1 MSGEYDRLRH
11 LLLTPE
17 SSRLDVL
24 EEKLAETRAEFATVP
39 DRLAE
44 DIERNVRD
52 GERTRLGDAL
62 AEATTG
68 SLELAVRRKPETVV
82 NVVYPVIGPAIRR
95 SIAEA
100 LREMSD
106 GFDRS
111 MRETFSPRALRWRFE
126 AWRTGI
132 PYAWVVLRRTT
143 RYQVE
148 HLFMIEPDS
157 GLLLGHVTAKG
168 LPELDADAVA
178 GMFTAINQFV
188 RDSVL
193 VDGGSGIGSAMVGGY
208 HLAVSEGPHAR
219 LVAFVRG
226 VPDQH
231 FGVRLDEINEALHA
245 HHGSQLAA
253 DGQAGDP
260 EHGLLGQ
267 SQLEALNPRND
278 VAAGKAQG
286 QRKIAQRALIVLAVA
301 ALAYVAMQV
310 RWHMRS
316 SALRDH
322 LAAEPGLVITRWD
335 DSHRNRVVVSGL
347 MDPQAEG
354 VKAWAAAHDP
364 DTRVTW
370 DVRPYASLEP
380 AIIRRRVAGR
390 LGLDETNVQYAQ
402 SEGVVRLRGEVP
414 FPKWYA
420 ATRPGAVPLDSV
432 RLDAGAL
439 AYPGKPR
446 VDALIKRIES
456 AAVVFDS
463 GTAQPSNGMDRKI
476 EDLMHDID
484 ALVAEGQARGIAFRL
499 KASGFTDEA
508 GSYEQ
513 NRSLRQQR
521 SEWLATRAM
530 KALKSP
536 STVTIDQ
543 SAIYILPGSGVRATT
558 LAVEPFPAKP

>member
-1 MSGEYDRLRH
+1 MSGEYDRLRD

-44 DIERNVRD
+44 DIERNVHG

-62 AEATTG
+62 TEATTG

-132 PYAWVVLRRTT
+132 PYAWVVLRQTT

-188 RDSVL
+188 RDSVS
-193 VDGGSGIGSAMVGGY
+193 VDGGEGGIGSALVGGY

-245 HHGSQLAA
+245 HHGGDLAA
-253 DGQAGDP
+253 DGSDGDR
-260 EHGLLGQ
+260 ESHFLEQ
-267 SQLEALNPRND
+267 SQLDALNPRD
-278 VAAGKAQG
+278 AAAAQQPGKG
-286 QRKIAQRALIVLAVA
+286 RIVKIALGALALVVLAYA
-301 ALAYVAMQV
+301 ILQV
-310 RWHMRS
+310 RWHQRS

-322 LAAEPGLVITRWD
+322 LAVEPGLVITRWD
-335 DSHRNRVVVSGL
+335 DSDRNRIVVSGL
-347 MDPQAEG
+347 MDPQAESA
-354 VKAWAAAHDP
+354 KAWAAKHDP

-370 DVRPYASLEP
+370 DMRPYASLEP
-380 AIIRRRVAGR
+380 AIIRRRVAGH
-390 LGLDETNVQYAQ
+390 LGLDEGNVQYAQ
-402 SEGVVRLRGEVP
+402 SDGVVRLRGEVP
-414 FPKWYA
+414 FPTWYA
-420 ATRPGAVPLDSV
+420 ANRPGAMQLDAA
-432 RLDAGAL
+432 RLDAAAL
-439 AYPGKPR
+439 GYPGKPQI
-446 VDALIKRIES
+446 DALIKRIES

-463 GTAQPSNGMDRKI
+463 GTARPSAGMDQKI
-476 EDLMHDID
+476 EELMHDID
-484 ALVAEGQARGIAFRL
+484 ALVAEGQARGIAFHL

>member
-1 MSGEYDRLRH
+1 MSGEYDRLRD

-44 DIERNVRD
+44 DIERNVHG

-62 AEATTG
+62 TEATTG

-132 PYAWVVLRRTT
+132 PYAWVVLRQTT

-188 RDSVL
+188 RDSVS
-193 VDGGSGIGSAMVGGY
+193 VDGGEGGIGSALVGGY

-245 HHGSQLAA
+245 HHGSELLP
-253 DGQAGDP
+253 DGRPDDH
-260 EHGLLGQ
+260 ESSFLEQ
-267 SQLEALNPRND
+267 SQLDALNPRDQAVAGQQQSQSRILRIVLGVLVLALLATARYWWPWMRGMGRGPAPFRDSPQVEALVLPEVLPDDIAAAARALAAD
-278 VAAGKAQG
+278 VAAGRLRAEDIDEAAVGARMALADLPPPDLFIRTGGDTRISNFLLWQLAYTELWFTDVLWPEFDAAILQQALDAYAARERRFGLTSAQ
-286 QRKIAQRALIVLAVA
+286 IA
-301 ALAYVAMQV
+301 ALA
-310 RWHMRS
+310 
-316 SALRDH
+316 
-322 LAAEPGLVITRWD
+322 T
-335 DSHRNRVVVSGL
+335 
-347 MDPQAEG
+347 
-354 VKAWAAAHDP
+354 
-364 DTRVTW
+364 
-370 DVRPYASLEP
+370 
-380 AIIRRRVAGR
+380 
-390 LGLDETNVQYAQ
+390 ET
-402 SEGVVRLRGEVP
+402 
-414 FPKWYA
+414 
-420 ATRPGAVPLDSV
+420 
-432 RLDAGAL
+432 
-439 AYPGKPR
+439 
-446 VDALIKRIES
+446 
-456 AAVVFDS
+456 
-463 GTAQPSNGMDRKI
+463 SN
-476 EDLMHDID
+476 
-484 ALVAEGQARGIAFRL
+484 
-499 KASGFTDEA
+499 
-508 GSYEQ
+508 
-513 NRSLRQQR
+513 
-521 SEWLATRAM
+521 
-530 KALKSP
+530 P
-536 STVTIDQ
+536 
-543 SAIYILPGSGVRATT
+543 
-558 LAVEPFPAKP
+558 